1 MVIHALFI
9 LIIAKFVL
17 VTNVSLILIIAELIV
32 AVVVFHVT
40 TILIT
45 AILIAQHV

>member
-32 AVVVFHVT
+32 AVVVVHVT
-40 TILIT
+40 AILIT
-45 AILIAQHV
+45 AILIA